1 MKQEN
6 QCPSC
11 GAGNDPILK
20 NCMFCG
26 TRMPESSVDTL
37 QEEELFTNCLE
48 WLSKYETLIQNPDQ
62 LKAAQMRDQMSN
74 SPFGKIMELGSGKT
88 AISYLTITST
98 LEKYINLLE
107 VKSQHSPALK
117 EKIEDI
123 RRRYN
128 SAKIQLED
136 SKKKGNRK
144 VLLMGIGGGVVF
156 ILMIILVFTMASGE
170 SDSIKNENARLEN
183 IVMQINTSVAS
194 GNFDYAAILCSQL
207 DWQEQG
213 LSGKQDDKMEEKWKH
228 KREEMLNTINNLKN
242 KK

>member
-1 MKQEN
+1 MQNEN

-26 TRMPESSVDTL
+26 TRMPQSSIDTL
-37 QEEELFTNCLE
+37 QEEELFSNCIE
-48 WLSKYETLIQNPDQ
+48 WLSKYETLVENPDQ
-62 LKAAQMRDQMSN
+62 LNAAQVRDNMSN
-74 SPFGKIMELGSGKT
+74 IPFGKIMEFGGGET
-88 AISYLTITST
+88 AISFITVST
-98 LEKYINLLE
+98 SIEKYINLLE

-117 EKIEDI
+117 DKIEDI

-128 SAKIQLED
+128 SAKIKLAEA
-136 SKKKGNRK
+136 KKKGSRQA
-144 VLLMGIGGGVVF
+144 LFIGLGAGIFLIVALAF
-156 ILMIILVFTMASGE
+156 LF
-170 SDSIKNENARLEN
+170 SINSCEKDEIKKENERLEN

-194 GNFDYAAILCSQL
+194 GNIDYAAVLCSQL

-213 LSGKQDDKMEEKWKH
+213 LSGNQDEKLEEKWKN
-228 KREEMLNTINNLKN
+228 KREEMLNTINTLKS